1 MRDLTWEN
9 MSHEVL
15 LCGTFLEHCF
25 IIKDMINYLWF
36 IVFAKL
42 FLNSCFDVEVTQS
55 QLDGLPEGIMNMD
68 IH

>member
-1 MRDLTWEN
+1 

-15 LCGTFLEHCF
+15 LCGTFLEHCL

>member
-9 MSHEVL
+9 MSYEVL
-15 LCGTFLEHCF
+15 LCGTFLKHCL

-42 FLNSCFDVEVTQS
+42 FLNSCFDV
-55 QLDGLPEGIMNMD
+55 
-68 IH
+68 